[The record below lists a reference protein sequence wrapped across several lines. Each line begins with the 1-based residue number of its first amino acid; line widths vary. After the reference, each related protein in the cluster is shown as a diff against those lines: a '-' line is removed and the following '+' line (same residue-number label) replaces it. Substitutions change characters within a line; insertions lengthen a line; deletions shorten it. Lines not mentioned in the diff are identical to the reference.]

1 MRDVAG
7 KVALVTGGASG
18 IGLGMAQAFA
28 GADMRVVIADVD
40 HAAADAA
47 ARELDEGGAE
57 VMAAPL
63 DVTQAFSWSQA
74 LGAVEARFGAVDVL
88 CNNAGVSQ
96 GWLPGRTSLQL
107 VDISED
113 YWRLILDTNVTG
125 AYLGVRAVAPGMIRR
140 GGGHIVNTASM
151 AGLVAPPGMSAYSA
165 SKFALVGLSESLRG
179 ELAPHGVGVSV
190 MCPGSVRSNLTA
202 TTAARRAS
210 AVQSGSEAE
219 SRLVSESPVTGAGMT
234 ARAAG
239 ERVLR
244 AIRENAFYIVTHPEY
259 GPLIEERLAA
269 VRSAVGESAQPGH
282 CDSADLLQLMRNPL
296 YAEIAN
302 RPS

>member
-1 MRDVAG
+1 
-7 KVALVTGGASG
+7 
-18 IGLGMAQAFA
+18 MAEAFA
-28 GADMRVVIADVD
+28 AAGMRVVIADVD
-40 HAAADAA
+40 HVAAAAAADKLA
-47 ARELDEGGAE
+47 EGGAE
-57 VMAAPL
+57 VMAAAL
-63 DVTQAFSWSQA
+63 DVTQALSWRQA
-74 LGAVEARFGAVDVL
+74 LSAVEARFGPIDVL

-125 AYLGVRAVAPGMIRR
+125 AFLGVSAVAPGMIRR
-140 GGGHIVNTASM
+140 GHGHVVNTASM

-165 SKFALVGLSESLRG
+165 SKFALVGFSESLRG

-210 AVQSGSEAE
+210 VVKYGSEAE
-219 SRLVSESPVTGAGMT
+219 GRLISASPVTGAGMT

-244 AIRENAFYIVTHPEY
+244 AIRENDFYIVTHPEY
-259 GPLIEERLAA
+259 GPLVEERLAA
-269 VRSAVGESAQPGH
+269 VRSAIGESAQPGH
-282 CDSADLLQLMRNPL
+282 RDSADLLQLMRNPL
-296 YAEIAN
+296 YAEIAGDE
-302 RPS
+302 PG